1 VGRHDPADALTDD
14 LAQARGPGL
23 EGVPLLMCA
32 NTGQRS
38 VIWYTPA
45 FSNAMQPM
53 VTGCVNDFE
62 TAKSRR
68 GVCNQIERKT
78 IPKLL
83 PTIQSV
89 LPSGPPVSTRR
100 EARR

>member
-1 VGRHDPADALTDD
+1 MGRHDPADALTDD

-38 VIWYTPA
+38 VIWCAPA
-45 FSNAMQPM
+45 LSNATLPT

-68 GVCNQIERKT
+68 GVWTQIERKT

-83 PTIQSV
+83 
-89 LPSGPPVSTRR
+89 
-100 EARR
+100 

>member
-1 VGRHDPADALTDD
+1 MGRHDPADALTDD

-23 EGVPLLMCA
+23 EDVPLLMCA

-45 FSNAMQPM
+45 FSNATQPI

-62 TAKSRR
+62 TVK
-68 GVCNQIERKT
+68 
-78 IPKLL
+78 
-83 PTIQSV
+83 
-89 LPSGPPVSTRR
+89 
-100 EARR
+100 